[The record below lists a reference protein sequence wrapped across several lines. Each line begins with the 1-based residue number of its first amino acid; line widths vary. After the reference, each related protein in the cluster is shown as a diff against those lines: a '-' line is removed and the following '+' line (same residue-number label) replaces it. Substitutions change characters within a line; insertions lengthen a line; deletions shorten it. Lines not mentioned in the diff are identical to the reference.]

1 MVASY
6 PTTTTTYCHWTDPTS
21 SPTHRSLTDA
31 SARDESLPVTTRR
44 ATQPRR
50 LAPPPSLFL
59 VNYLSK
65 VFLDL
70 FPPPSDELRQDRTV
84 IRVVISDVASGPPL
98 IVSSHLWPFHGDSS
112 AAYRTWTDR
121 VSVLPSSS
129 VSPGCSELI
138 LSIGA
143 PACT

>member
-6 PTTTTTYCHWTDPTS
+6 PTTKPAYCHWTDPTP

-31 SARDESLPVTTRR
+31 SARDESLLVTTRR

-84 IRVVISDVASGPPL
+84 IRVVISDAASGPPL
-98 IVSSHLWPFHGDSS
+98 FVSSHLWPSTATVPPPTGRGPTGSRFYH
-112 AAYRTWTDR
+112 RR
-121 VSVLPSSS
+121 VFPRVVRS
-129 VSPGCSELI
+129 
-138 LSIGA
+138 
-143 PACT
+143 